1 MRQVRPKVPTA
12 TPSDKQQ
19 KRQRERYVQSGG
31 LLQGYAPELVMRIG
45 YGSLAAVVVCL
56 LIMLELLLGPIAPRG
71 LPVRIAAALAWVVPI
86 AFLAS
91 FVIPGVRLAWTDRK
105 AEGKLVQGTLMGA
118 SNVSTSL
125 GLGMLMVQTR
135 GGVEQYLAP
144 PERLT
149 RVPGNQVQVAIT
161 ITPGLRHVRSVAVMG
176 QRVVARP
183 DPPVPEVL
191 RRLRLLP
198 LVTPAAL
205 ALAAIGGDDIVA
217 FAPIPNDYLHA
228 ALAVVAGTALG
239 AGVYG
244 ISFLVQK
251 RLMTEVQGL
260 AAGL

>member
-1 MRQVRPKVPTA
+1 
-12 TPSDKQQ
+12 
-19 KRQRERYVQSGG
+19 
-31 LLQGYAPELVMRIG
+31 
-45 YGSLAAVVVCL
+45 
-56 LIMLELLLGPIAPRG
+56 
-71 LPVRIAAALAWVVPI
+71 
-86 AFLAS
+86 
-91 FVIPGVRLAWTDRK
+91 
-105 AEGKLVQGTLMGA
+105 
-118 SNVSTSL
+118 
-125 GLGMLMVQTR
+125 
-135 GGVEQYLAP
+135 
-144 PERLT
+144 
-149 RVPGNQVQVAIT
+149 
-161 ITPGLRHVRSVAVMG
+161 
-176 QRVVARP
+176 
-183 DPPVPEVL
+183 VPEVL